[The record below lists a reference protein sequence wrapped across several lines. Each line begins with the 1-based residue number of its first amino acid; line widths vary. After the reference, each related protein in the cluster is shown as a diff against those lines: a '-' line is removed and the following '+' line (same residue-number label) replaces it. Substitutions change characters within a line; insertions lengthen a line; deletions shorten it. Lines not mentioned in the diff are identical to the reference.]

1 MSALSFKVSVYYSQR
16 ELHEMQN
23 ELVGSVEGRNKWKET
38 CFSHPPLCLF
48 DLTPSHGD
56 CSRALYQAQS
66 TNEPQSISLGNW
78 CTFQG
83 HGLLLIQ
90 HSLAGHY
97 PHHLLH
103 QFSLSSLR
111 SLTGILNLE
120 SSLQFINSSCMF
132 VLKSKPWTQQLL
144 NWPARIQPHWV
155 DNVFI
160 YLLKPSYVDTFPS
173 TYCVFQAKIQ
183 QIQVLSKEKLAWC
196 SCPSSSFTLIIKL
209 HIISKIN
216 DQSSEVTL
224 SITCFVLCPPI
235 LFYVDIF
242 ILAMQRPIV
251 QNRLGTHSLK
261 LLPPEFIILWAYVH
275 FGFENIGAKLLM
287 WASHIVSS

>member
-16 ELHEMQN
+16 ELHGMQN

-56 CSRALYQAQS
+56 CSSIWEEHCTKPKAHMDPNQS
-66 TNEPQSISLGNW
+66 LSGIDAH
-78 CTFQG
+78 FRG

-97 PHHLLH
+97 PHRLLH

-209 HIISKIN
+209 HIINKIN
-216 DQSSEVTL
+216 DQ
-224 SITCFVLCPPI
+224 
-235 LFYVDIF
+235 Y
-242 ILAMQRPIV
+242 
-251 QNRLGTHSLK
+251 
-261 LLPPEFIILWAYVH
+261 
-275 FGFENIGAKLLM
+275 
-287 WASHIVSS
+287 

>member
-1 MSALSFKVSVYYSQR
+1 MSALSFKVSLYYSQR

-23 ELVGSVEGRNKWKET
+23 ERVGSVEGGKTWKET
-38 CFSHPPLCLF
+38 CFPHPPLCLF
-48 DLTPSHGD
+48 DLTPLHGD
-56 CSRALYQAQS
+56 CS
-66 TNEPQSISLGNW
+66 SIWAEHCTKPKAHMDPSLGNW

-90 HSLAGHY
+90 HSLASHY
-97 PHHLLH
+97 PHYLLL
-103 QFSLSSLR
+103 QFFLSSLR

-120 SSLQFINSSCMF
+120 SSLQFIMF

-160 YLLKPSYVDTFPS
+160 YLLKPRYVDMFPS

-196 SCPSSSFTLIIKL
+196 SCFSSSFTLIIKL
-209 HIISKIN
+209 HIINKIN
-216 DQSSEVTL
+216 DQ
-224 SITCFVLCPPI
+224 
-235 LFYVDIF
+235 Y
-242 ILAMQRPIV
+242 
-251 QNRLGTHSLK
+251 
-261 LLPPEFIILWAYVH
+261 
-275 FGFENIGAKLLM
+275 
-287 WASHIVSS
+287 